1 MYKSGFFNSM
11 NGDRKYNAEDMSN
24 FYGQLISNG
33 VLSKSEDSLQV
44 TAGDGLTVSIAK
56 GWAWINSHWYYSDSS
71 VTLNIPTVGATETTY
86 SVVLRLYDSE
96 QEDSRK
102 IVPEVIEGT
111 TPKREPFIYDL
122 VLAMVKVQ
130 SNATSIYNYD
140 IVDTRAD
147 TQLCGWVTGLIEQV
161 DTTTLYNQWQ
171 SAYQH
176 FYEEFVSWYN
186 SLADTLG
193 ISTYIDRLEYYATST
208 EGQTVI
214 IPEFEKYSRNG
225 GDIIDVYINGIRLI
239 PNVEYTTSGDGV
251 SLKITLNSSLMADNS
266 ISVTVTKSEL
276 GVYGGSGSSG
286 NANYTV
292 NGAYDIVSVD
302 SVTKAEL

>member
-33 VLSKSEDSLQV
+33 ILSKSEDSLQV

-111 TPKREPFIYDL
+111 VPKREPFIYDL
-122 VLAMVKVQ
+122 VLATVRVQ

-161 DTTTLYNQWQ
+161 DTTTLFNQWQ

-176 FYEEFVSWYN
+176 FYDEFVSWYN

-251 SLKITLNSSLMADNS
+251 SLKITLNSSLMADNG

-276 GVYGGSGSSG
+276 GVYGGSGSTD
-286 NANYTV
+286 ANYNV
-292 NGAYDIVSVD
+292 NSAYNIVAID
-302 SVTKAEL
+302 SVTQTEL

>member
-1 MYKSGFFNSM
+1 M
-11 NGDRKYNAEDMSN
+11 
-24 FYGQLISNG
+24 
-33 VLSKSEDSLQV
+33 
-44 TAGDGLTVSIAK
+44 
-56 GWAWINSHWYYSDSS
+56 
-71 VTLNIPTVGATETTY
+71 
-86 SVVLRLYDSE
+86 
-96 QEDSRK
+96 
-102 IVPEVIEGT
+102 IEGT
-111 TPKREPFIYDL
+111 VPKREPFIYDL
-122 VLAMVKVQ
+122 ALATVRVQ

-161 DTTTLYNQWQ
+161 DTTTLFNQWQ

-176 FYEEFVSWYN
+176 FYDEFVSWYN

-276 GVYGGSGSSG
+276 GVYGGSGSTDT
-286 NANYTV
+286 NYNV
-292 NGAYDIVSVD
+292 NSAYNIVTID
-302 SVTKAEL
+302 SVTQTEL